1 MRDQIDI
8 GALILISAMG
18 PEPAPDRNGV
28 KEFQGLPKIEIT
40 STTKLSLVTSVWQPA
55 YSKTTIAMGPEPAPL
70 TDGVKEI
77 PDELNDYLSIWIH
90 LLFCT

>member
-40 STTKLSLVTSVWQPA
+40 STTKLSLVTSV
-55 YSKTTIAMGPEPAPL
+55 
-70 TDGVKEI
+70 
-77 PDELNDYLSIWIH
+77 
-90 LLFCT
+90 